1 MIDNNN
7 WYFDHL
13 TEDIVYGD
21 IKAGGPWLE
30 MARRLKKNAVIRK
43 IGDSQ
48 RIASNTLPT
57 CLGQAIDEYRRDRQ
71 NKEGRQ

>member
-1 MIDNNN
+1 MIDNND

-21 IKAGGPWLE
+21 IKAGRSWLE
-30 MARRLKKNAVIRK
+30 MMRRLKKNTVIRK
-43 IGDSQ
+43 IGDNQ
-48 RIASNTLPT
+48 HIASNTLPT
-57 CLGQAIDEYRRDRQ
+57 CLGQAIDEYRRNRQ